1 MKRKSRTQD
10 SLRVESPVA
19 AISLLVSSNVRTRK
33 AYLCTHSVSI
43 QQSTKSERTWTC
55 GYRNAVMLCS
65 SLGSVPSFSNAVN
78 NSINDLAK
86 VPGGDLIQGTPTISY
101 IQWLVE
107 RAWKMGYDREGASQ
121 LRNALVGT
129 RKWIGTSEIYSL
141 MHSLGIKVSVTD
153 FPQPTGPDNAHPAL
167 MDMVESYFDG
177 SEAEFQEAYSASDK
191 CFPLNFTR
199 NQNAGVHDTER
210 LPLYFQYQGHSLTIV
225 GIECIEGSGAR
236 NLLVL
241 DPGTKI
247 PDSITSDLAVHLQ
260 DEKSVTG
267 ALKQFRFP
275 ESALKSKSAYQ
286 VLQIDGICEDSVER
300 ELRKTFRTRRIVS

>member
-55 GYRNAVMLCS
+55 GYRNAMMLCS

-121 LRNALVGT
+121 LRNVLVGT

-153 FPQPTGPDNAHPAL
+153 FPQPTGPDNTHPAL
-167 MDMVESYFDG
+167 MDMIESYFDG

-286 VLQIDGICEDSVER
+286 VLQIDGICEDAVER